1 MSADTILINA
11 RIRTMDAA
19 RPRAEALAIRDGR
32 IKRGQTLM
40 LAAFGAGLTS
50 GGVLLKY

>member
-11 RIRTMDAA
+11 RVRTMDAA

-32 IKRGQTLM
+32 ILALGSTAEMRG
-40 LAAFGAGLTS
+40 ARASVPSSGA
-50 GGVLLKY
+50 